1 MWWECIEQ
9 CTDAAPCCFDGSFC
23 GLSQEMFE
31 LGKDLLNRIEV
42 GAIGR
47 QEQQPGTSGP
57 DRGANGRFLVAGEIV
72 HDDDVAGHERRT
84 EMFFDPCGEAGGVDR
99 LIEHEGRID
108 PVAAEGCDEGHRFPV
123 AVGHLGMEP
132 LSDWSPASEGCHVGL
147 GPGLVDENQAA
158 RIRSSLEL
166 LPLLATPGDLR
177 AQLLG
182 GKNAF
187 F

>member
-9 CTDAAPCCFDGSFC
+9 GTDAAPCCFDGSFC
-23 GLSQEMFE
+23 SLSHEMFE

-42 GAIGR
+42 GAVGR

-57 DRGANGRFLVAGEIV
+57 DRGANGWFLVAGEIV
-72 HDDDVAGHERRT
+72 HDDDVSGHECWA
-84 EMFFDPCGEAGGVDR
+84 ELFFDPCGEAGGVDR

-108 PVAAEGCDEGHRFPV
+108 PIAAEGGDEGHRFPV

-132 LSDWSPASEGCHVGL
+132 LSDWSPAPQGCHVGL
-147 GPGLVDENQAA
+147 GPGLVDEDQAA
-158 RIRSSLEL
+158 GIRSSLEL
-166 LPLLATPGDLR
+166 LPLLAAPGDLWP
-177 AQLLG
+177 QLLG